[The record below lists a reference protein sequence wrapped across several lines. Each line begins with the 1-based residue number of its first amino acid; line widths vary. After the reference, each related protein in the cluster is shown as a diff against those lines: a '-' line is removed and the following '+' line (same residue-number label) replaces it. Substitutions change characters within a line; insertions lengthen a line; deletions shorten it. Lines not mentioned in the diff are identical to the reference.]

1 MRARPVDALVRSA
14 GGYRRRLHGDDTD
27 RKPILLTVDDDPGVS
42 RAVARDLRR
51 QYGDAYRVVR
61 TESGPQA
68 LDTLRELKLRGDLVA
83 VLLADHRMPE
93 MTGVEFL
100 EEAMDLFPRARR
112 ALLTAYAD
120 TDAAIEAINVVDVD
134 HYLLKPWNPPE
145 EKLYPVVDALIELW
159 RASDERP
166 VTETRVVGHRWSAR
180 SFEIRDFL
188 ARNSVPYRW
197 YSSEDPEGL
206 RLLDAADVEIT
217 EIPLVVTPEG
227 EHLVDPSLGELAAR
241 VGLSTT
247 PTTDFYD
254 VVIVGGG
261 PAGLGAAVYA
271 ASEGLR
277 TVLVERQAT
286 GGQAGQS
293 SRIENYLGFPD
304 GVTGTQLTDRARRQ
318 AHKFGAEI
326 LTTRDVIGLDVRAS
340 SRAVRFA
347 DGGEVAAH
355 TVLLATGISY
365 RKLGMPG
372 ADALTGRGVFYG
384 SAATE
389 APACSGEEVYIVGAG
404 NSAGQA
410 AMFLSRHARRVTLLV
425 RADSLEHS
433 MSYYL
438 IRQIDETPNVDVR
451 CTTEVIAVHGDD
463 HLEQL
468 TLCDTRAGTQETVR
482 AGYLFVFIGAEPR
495 TEWLEGVV
503 ARDSKGFVLTGADLL
518 RDGQRP
524 RGWSLDRDP
533 YYLEASAPGV
543 FAAGDVRA
551 NSIKRV
557 ASAVGEGAMAIQLLH
572 TYLEHQ

>member
-1 MRARPVDALVRSA
+1 MAT
-14 GGYRRRLHGDDTD
+14 DTD

-51 QYGDAYRVVR
+51 QYGETYRVVR

-68 LDTLRELKLRGDLVA
+68 LETLRELKLRGDPVG
-83 VLLADHRMPE
+83 VMLADHRMPD
-93 MTGVEFL
+93 MSGLEFL
-100 EEAMDLFPRARR
+100 EEAMDLFPHARR

-120 TDAAIEAINVVDVD
+120 TDAAIEAINIVDLD
-134 HYLLKPWNPPE
+134 HYLLKPWDPPE
-145 EKLYPVVDALIELW
+145 EKLYPVVDALIEMW
-159 RASDERP
+159 RSSDEQP
-166 VTETRVVGHRWSAR
+166 VSRTQVVGHRWSAR
-180 SFEIRDFL
+180 SFEVRDFL

-197 YSSEDPEGL
+197 LSTEEPEGQ
-206 RLLDAADVEIT
+206 RLLAAAGVEVT
-217 EIPLVVTPEG
+217 NIPLVVTAEG
-227 EHLVDPSLGELAAR
+227 DSLVDPSMSKLAEK
-241 VGLSTT
+241 VGLSTV

-326 LTTRDVIGLDVRAS
+326 LTTRDVVGLDVRAS

-347 DGGEVAAH
+347 DGGEVVAH
-355 TVLLATGISY
+355 AVLLATGISY
-365 RKLGMPG
+365 RKLEVPG

-389 APACSGEEVYIVGAG
+389 APACFGEDVYVIGAA

-410 AMFLSRHARRVTLLV
+410 AVFLSRHARRVTLLV
-425 RADSLEHS
+425 RGDQVERS

-438 IRQIDETPNVDVR
+438 VRQIDEIPNIEVR
-451 CTTEVIAVHGDD
+451 LTTEVIGVHGDD
-463 HLEQL
+463 HLEEL
-468 TLCDTRAGTQETVR
+468 TLCNTRAGTQETVR

-495 TEWLEGVV
+495 TEWLERVV
-503 ARDSKGFVLTGADLL
+503 ERDPRGFVLTGPDLVL
-518 RDGQRP
+518 DGQRP
-524 RGWSLDRDP
+524 RGWDRDRDP

-572 TYLEHQ
+572 TYLEHR

>member
-1 MRARPVDALVRSA
+1 MAT
-14 GGYRRRLHGDDTD
+14 DTD

-51 QYGDAYRVVR
+51 QYGENYRVVR

-68 LDTLRELKLRGDLVA
+68 LQALRELKLRGDPVA
-83 VLLADHRMPE
+83 VLLADHRMPD
-93 MTGVEFL
+93 MTGLEFL
-100 EEAMDLFPRARR
+100 EEAMDLFPQARR

-120 TDAAIEAINVVDVD
+120 TDAAIEAINVVDLD
-134 HYLLKPWNPPE
+134 HYLVKPWDPPE
-145 EKLYPVVDALIELW
+145 EKLYPVVDALIDMWL
-159 RASDERP
+159 ASDEHP
-166 VTETRVVGHRWSAR
+166 VSRTQVVGHRWSTR
-180 SFEIRDFL
+180 SFEVRDFL

-197 YSSEDPEGL
+197 LSSEDPEGR
-206 RLLDAADVEIT
+206 RLLEAAEVDVT
-217 EIPLVVTPEG
+217 KIPLVVTPEG
-227 EHLVDPSLGELAAR
+227 DDLVDPSLSELAEK
-241 VGLSTT
+241 VGLSTA

-261 PAGLGAAVYA
+261 PAGLGASVYA

-277 TVLVERQAT
+277 TVLVERRAT

-304 GVTGTQLTDRARRQ
+304 GVTGAQLTDRARRQ

-326 LTTRDVIGLDVRAS
+326 LTTRDVVGLDLRAS

-347 DGGEVAAH
+347 DGGEVVAH

-365 RKLGMPG
+365 RKLDVPR

-389 APACSGEEVYIVGAG
+389 APTCAGQDVYIVGAA

-410 AMFLSRHARRVTLLV
+410 AVFLSRHAERVTMLV
-425 RADSLEHS
+425 RSDGLERS

-438 IRQIDETPNVDVR
+438 MRQIDEIPNIEVR
-451 CTTEVIAVHGDD
+451 LTTEVISLDGDD
-463 HLEQL
+463 HLEGV
-468 TLCDTRAGTQETVR
+468 TLCNTRAGTQEKVD

-495 TEWLEGVV
+495 TDWLDGTV
-503 ARDSKGFVLTGADLL
+503 ARDGRGFVLTGPDLL
-518 RDGQRP
+518 VDGHRP
-524 RGWSLDRDP
+524 RGWDLDRDP

-572 TYLEHQ
+572 AYLEHR

>member
-1 MRARPVDALVRSA
+1 MAI
-14 GGYRRRLHGDDTD
+14 DTD

-51 QYGDAYRVVR
+51 QYGEAYRVVR

-68 LDTLRELKLRGDLVA
+68 LETLRELKLRGDLVA

-93 MTGVEFL
+93 MSGLEFL
-100 EEAMDLFPRARR
+100 EAAMDLFPLARR

-120 TDAAIEAINVVDVD
+120 TDAAIEAINVVDLD
-134 HYLLKPWNPPE
+134 HYLLKPWDPPE

-159 RASDERP
+159 LGSDEHP

-180 SFEIRDFL
+180 SFEVRDFL

-197 YSSEDPEGL
+197 HSSEEPEGQ
-206 RLLDAADVEIT
+206 RLLDAAGVELT
-217 EIPLVVTPEG
+217 RIPLVVTSEG
-227 EHLVDPSLGELAAR
+227 EYLVAPSMGELAAK

-326 LTTRDVIGLDVRAS
+326 LTTRDVVGLDVRAS

-347 DGGEVAAH
+347 DGGKVVAHA
-355 TVLLATGISY
+355 VLLATGIAY

-372 ADALTGRGVFYG
+372 VDALTGRGLFYG

-389 APACSGEEVYIVGAG
+389 APACGGEDVYIVGAG

-410 AMFLSRHARRVTLLV
+410 AVFLSRHARRVTLLA

-438 IRQIDETPNVDVR
+438 IRQIDEIPNVDVR
-451 CTTEVIAVHGDD
+451 CTTELIAVHGDD

-495 TEWLEGVV
+495 TEWLEGHV
-503 ARDSKGFVLTGADLL
+503 ARDPRGFVLTGPDLL

-524 RGWSLDRDP
+524 RGWNLDRDP

-572 TYLEHQ
+572 AYLEHQ